1 MLIIHILTSSTVKI
15 CSMKT
20 RRESDPAR
28 LAATATP
35 KGRGGPRGRILVPC
49 FRIGECSR
57 KRLRMGL
64 YGLGMYR
71 GRVWAEAECRK
82 GTDSRLMYGMV
93 W

>member
-1 MLIIHILTSSTVKI
+1 
-15 CSMKT
+15 
-20 RRESDPAR
+20 
-28 LAATATP
+28 
-35 KGRGGPRGRILVPC
+35 
-49 FRIGECSR
+49 
-57 KRLRMGL
+57 MGL